1 MQHALPIL
9 STLAGVAAA
18 EERVAAALSRARVRP
33 SSPSLFL
40 LEVR

>member
-18 EERVAAALSRARVRP
+18 LSRARVRDL
-33 SSPSLFL
+33 LFL
-40 LEVR
+40 SFSWQHTD